1 MTRFV
6 YWGVLSGV
14 VALGAVAAPLP
25 MPPDLDSIEDKL
37 PRTPQLLQQQSHET
51 GYLEVAVMMKWLPGE
66 GWTAR
71 VSPANKPA
79 ATALAM
85 PIHQVSKYLEGYVA
99 ALDATWEARRPT
111 IILESPDD

>member
-1 MTRFV
+1 MSWP
-6 YWGVLSGV
+6 YWGALSGV
-14 VALGAVAAPLP
+14 LALGAVAAPLP
-25 MPPDLDSIEDKL
+25 VPPELDSIEDKL
-37 PRTPQLLQQQSHET
+37 PQTPQLLQQQSHET

-71 VSPANKPA
+71 VSPANKPT

-85 PIHQVSKYLEGYVA
+85 PIHQVSKYLEGYVD
-99 ALDATWEARRPT
+99 ALDATREARRPT